1 MRGSLL
7 ALATL
12 ATGCTFGEA
21 DHQPLPQV
29 VDSGG
34 PVQASPQWAVI
45 TFPGDPLASDI
56 NAFLTSLGTS
66 NYWNTVAGQYGV
78 GAATAIAVP
87 ASGGAPTM
95 IDDAGIQQYLYARL
109 RPLASGWPAPD
120 TNTVYAL
127 YFPDTTTVANTCT
140 AGLAAYHSSFM
151 LGSTPVSYA
160 VIPRCGVQY
169 NQDPLDE
176 LTALSS
182 HELAESATDP
192 QLQSS
197 PAYATASDYGWQSWS
212 GGGEIADLCQY
223 MPGSVLVEPE
233 LGHLVERVWSNEVA
247 AAGHDPCVP
256 QPDGDTFFD
265 AAPETTDTVT
275 LSFTNGMPD
284 VTTPGLY
291 IPVHS
296 TRKVDVQLFS
306 DAPTDPIVVSAA
318 EQPIDAAAEQ
328 PPDLSLSWDRTTG
341 SNGDTLHLTITVD
354 ADSHGE
360 GHEYLV
366 ITSQVGDLQRPWPVV
381 IAN

>member
-1 MRGSLL
+1 MRGSVI
-7 ALATL
+7 AFAIL
-12 ATGCTFGEA
+12 ATGCTFEA
-21 DHQPLPQV
+21 DHTPLPQV

-34 PVQASPQWAVI
+34 PVLASPRWAVI

-66 NYWNTVAGQYGV
+66 SYWNTAVGQYGV
-78 GAATAIAVP
+78 GAASEVAVP
-87 ASGGAPTM
+87 VSDTAPAT
-95 IDDAGIQQYLYARL
+95 IDDAGIQQYLSAHL
-109 RPLASGWPAPD
+109 SPLASGWPAPD
-120 TNTVYAL
+120 ANTVYVL
-127 YFPDTTTVANTCT
+127 YYPDATTVATTCT
-140 AGLAAYHSSFM
+140 ASLAAYHSSFIFGTM
-151 LGSTPVSYA
+151 PVSYA

-192 QLQSS
+192 QFPSS
-197 PAYATASDYGWQSWS
+197 PAYATASDYGWQSLF

-223 MPGSVLVEPE
+223 LPGSVLVEPQ
-233 LGHLVERVWSNEVA
+233 LGYLVERVWSNTEA

-256 QPDGDTFFD
+256 QPDGDIFFD

-275 LSFTNGMPD
+275 LSFTKDLPD

-296 TRKVDVQLFS
+296 TRTVDVQLFS
-306 DAPTDPIVVSAA
+306 DGPTDPIVVSAS
-318 EQPIDAAAEQ
+318 EQPIYAAAEQ
-328 PPDLSLSWDRTTG
+328 PADLSFSWDRTTG

-354 ADSHGE
+354 ADSYGE
-360 GHEYLV
+360 GHEYFV
-366 ITSQVGDLQRPWPVV
+366 ITSQVGDLQEPWPVV